1 MIDTHLELTGTRV
14 KLLPMDLIHIQ
25 DLFEVGKSPDIWA
38 LMPVANEVKTL
49 DQMKE
54 FVEEA
59 LLSKEQAGAFG
70 LEYPFVVLDRLTNKI
85 VGSTRFLDISEKH
98 RSLEIGLTWY
108 SPEVRRTKVNTECK
122 YLMLKYCFEMLN
134 LIRVQIKTD
143 ARNITAQKAIERIGA
158 KKEGVL
164 RNHRVLRDGFIR
176 DSVFYSITKEEWPVV
191 KDKLENLLEQT

>member
-1 MIDTHLELTGTRV
+1 MIDTHLELTGVRV
-14 KLLPMDLIHIQ
+14 KLLPMDLTHVQ
-25 DLFEVGKSPDIWA
+25 DLFEVAKSPDIWT
-38 LMPVANEVKTL
+38 LMPVLYEVETI
-49 DQMKE
+49 DQMRE

-70 LEYPFVVLDRLTNKI
+70 LEYPFVVLDQITNTI
-85 VGSTRFLDISEKH
+85 VGSTRYLDISEKH

-108 SPEVRRTKVNTECK
+108 SPQVRRTRINTECK
-122 YLMLKYCFEMLN
+122 YLMLKHCFEKLN

-176 DSVFYSITKEEWPVV
+176 DSIFYSITVEDWPDV